1 MVATTP
7 MIRAAA
13 GLSLNF
19 GPSDSEKAIYF
30 APPERVVGFWLGAYP
45 CVLAPH
51 VLAFVHFS
59 SPGLGGFVRRRGTDA

>member
-1 MVATTP
+1 MPLSECGVQGRSKIAVSN
-7 MIRAAA
+7 AAA
-13 GLSLNF
+13 
-19 GPSDSEKAIYF
+19 PSDSEKAIYF
-30 APPERVVGFWLGAYP
+30 APPERVVGFWLG